1 MTPNNK
7 KEVIK
12 LLKIIGVDT
21 RFISYTPNTIF
32 INNLRFSKFSRK
44 KEETFKKYYPEI
56 EVKRSSLLQKICNHS
71 SKILSQTLKPQD
83 TVLLPEIKDA
93 TDELLVIILEPYSRK
108 YGIQFIDYKDKDNYE
123 IDKIVESLT
132 VNIEAYNILSDIF
145 SGKGINFKR
154 HQKEDSIP
162 RIYPFLNVSNEWIN
176 SFLEEENIINYPKRE
191 YGNLSLEFMEF
202 ISKII
207 PQYKEN
213 ILKSKDFI
221 QKYHIEN

>member
-145 SGKGINFKR
+145 SGEGINFKR

-221 QKYHIEN
+221 QKYHI

>member
-123 IDKIVESLT
+123 IDKIVDSLT

-145 SGKGINFKR
+145 SGEGINFKR

>member
-1 MTPNNK
+1 MNNGNK
-7 KEVIK
+7 TSVPKVSVVVTAHNNEK
-12 LLKIIGVDT
+12 Y
-21 RFISYTPNTIF
+21 ISKCI
-32 INNLRFSKFSRK
+32 
-44 KEETFKKYYPEI
+44 
-56 EVKRSSLLQKICNHS
+56 SS
-71 SKILSQTLKPQD
+71 ILSQTLKPQD

-145 SGKGINFKR
+145 SGEGINFKR

>member
-12 LLKIIGVDT
+12 LLKLIGVDT

-145 SGKGINFKR
+145 SGEGINFKR